1 MKVNFY
7 LNTHLY
13 SSSIKQSD
21 LGQLC
26 TIPSQTQTLI
36 SVTPFF
42 NQKIYLKKG
51 TNVDGFL
58 DGLLTLGKSK
68 I

>member
-36 SVTPFF
+36 SVTPFLTKKF
-42 NQKIYLKKG
+42 ILKK
-51 TNVDGFL
+51 V
-58 DGLLTLGKSK
+58 LT
-68 I
+68 